1 MNYKERTTFA
11 NMYKYYQLY
20 KPYKMLSQF
29 VPIKSKRTLSNLEYE
44 FAEGT
49 NALGRLDD
57 NTEGLLLLTNNKK
70 VNLAL
75 MNPKNKH
82 ERNYWVQVH
91 GIPTEDELNSL
102 RNGLEIILH
111 GETYKTLPCK
121 AEIIPPPDNLPPRK
135 HPVGTHFATTWIK
148 LTLIEGK
155 FHQIRKM
162 TAAINHQTMRL
173 IRVSIEGIELKEF
186 VPEQIIE
193 LSEAEF
199 FDKLKIS
206 LP

>member
-1 MNYKERTTFA
+1 
-11 NMYKYYQLY
+11 MYKYYQLY
-20 KPYKMLSQF
+20 KPYKMLCQF
-29 VPIKSKRTLSNLEYE
+29 APERKKRTLAHLNYE

-70 VNLAL
+70 VNAAL
-75 MNPKNKH
+75 MNPKHKH

-91 GIPTEDELNSL
+91 GIPTEDELNQL
-102 RNGLEIILH
+102 RNGVDIILE
-111 GETYKTLPCK
+111 GNLYKTLPGK
-121 AEIIPPPDNLPPRK
+121 AEIIPHPENLPPRK

-173 IRVSIEGIELKEF
+173 IRVSIEGIEIKEF
-186 VPEQIIE
+186 IPEQIIE
-193 LSEAEF
+193 INEADF
-199 FDKLKIS
+199 FEKLKLEIV
-206 LP
+206 